1 MGTVESMFR
10 NMCKINT
17 GETHSGPFCF
27 TEGDISSLQFVERN
41 KSRILHPLLHPP
53 RPSFDASAELFAELL
68 PTSHNVAAGVF
79 TKRLGG
85 DRRQRPPP
93 SSHPDPRIHPPPHT
107 YHQSS
112 QLGGGRRTGLLPSA
126 SCCAANARR

>member
-1 MGTVESMFR
+1 MRDKQVKLTVDHFVLQKVTLAVCSLL
-10 NMCKINT
+10 K
-17 GETHSGPFCF
+17 ETKAEFY
-27 TEGDISSLQFVERN
+27 T
-41 KSRILHPLLHPP
+41 PP
-53 RPSFDASAELFAELL
+53 GPSFDASAELFAELL

-93 SSHPDPRIHPPPHT
+93 SSHPDPRIHPAPHT